1 MDFFATNRFNESIG
15 KLLAKKKHYDCIL
28 PNIYKRFIDKSDE
41 ELFEDGYRL
50 NANHPIVRQMKIR
63 VLSCGGN
70 AKSEGFRLIVFVH
83 KTDKKYY
90 LLDVYPKTGPLN
102 KSNMKKDERK
112 LCLEELLAEK
122 KNNTLF
128 TITFDN
134 KKKTITLKN

>member
-1 MDFFATNRFNESIG
+1 MDFFATNRFNESVN
-15 KLLAKKKHYDCIL
+15 KLIAKKKHYGCAL
-28 PNIYKRFIDKSDE
+28 SHIYKQFYNKTDS
-41 ELFEDGYRL
+41 ELFDDGYKL
-50 NANHPIVRQMKIR
+50 NGNHPIARQMKVR

-83 KTDKKYY
+83 KDDEKYY
-90 LLDVYPKTGPLN
+90 LLDIYPKTGPFN

-112 LCLEELLAEK
+112 LCLEELLTEK

-134 KKKTITLKN
+134 KKKTIVLKN